1 MGPVFGLAV
10 TIKLHQFEMS
20 PFCTKVALILNYKQ
34 LAYEIV
40 ETPVSQSTKVKSYS
54 PTSKLPALEHDGR
67 FVNDST
73 DIAYYLE
80 EQFPEPAIIPTDA
93 NARAQCHVY
102 EDWADESLNFYMMK
116 LRWLPQN
123 RQHWAGQLAKYDSGF
138 AKWMIAKFAPKATL
152 NILDKQGVGRKS
164 EQVALNDIDRH
175 MQAIDATLAQ
185 AGFLLGSELT
195 LADISVYSQLY
206 WMNEIPEGKAA
217 IEKYPG
223 VKDWMQRT
231 AALTERKI

>member
-1 MGPVFGLAV
+1 MGPVFGFTM

-34 LAYEIV
+34 LEYEIV
-40 ETPVSQSTKVKSYS
+40 ETPASQSTKVKSYS
-54 PTSKLPALEHDGR
+54 PTSKLPVLEHDKR

-80 EQFPEPAIIPTDA
+80 EQFPEPAIVPKDVS
-93 NARAQCHVY
+93 ARAQCHIY

-123 RQHWAGQLAKYDSGF
+123 RQHWADQLAKYDSGV
-138 AKWMIAKFAPKATL
+138 AKWMISKFAPKATL
-152 NILDKQGVGRKS
+152 NILDKQGVGRRS
-164 EQVALNDIDRH
+164 EQVALDDIDRH
-175 MQAIDATLAQ
+175 LQSVDATLANE
-185 AGFLLGSELT
+185 AFLLGSELS

-206 WMNEIPEGKAA
+206 WMDEIPEGKAA
-217 IEKYPG
+217 IGKHPG
-223 VKDWMQRT
+223 IMDWMQRT
-231 AALTERKI
+231 AALTEKQV